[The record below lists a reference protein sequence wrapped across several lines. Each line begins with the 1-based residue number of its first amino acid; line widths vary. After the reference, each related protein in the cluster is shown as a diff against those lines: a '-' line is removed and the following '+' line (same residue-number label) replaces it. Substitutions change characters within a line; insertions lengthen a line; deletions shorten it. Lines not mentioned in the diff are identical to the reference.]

1 MTFAHADTD
10 HASHHDGAAIVDCGG
25 QCPAALNIRGQRFNC
40 EWPVDPEKGVHEG
53 WSHSSKAARAVWV
66 DDRGLN
72 ACTAACS
79 AQPSSSA
86 PSPVASLATDY
97 LFDARIRRVGLR
109 RPGRRTQ

>member
-10 HASHHDGAAIVDCGG
+10 HASHHNGAAIIDCRG

-72 ACTAACS
+72 AFGTAGWGGLCPPARRGLIVGGQPYGSSRSIASTRFGSDTCT
-79 AQPSSSA
+79 
-86 PSPVASLATDY
+86 
-97 LFDARIRRVGLR
+97 
-109 RPGRRTQ
+109 